1 MKFCPQCGKKL
12 SEGAKFC
19 DGCGFKIEEVKKD
32 ETKKE
37 EEVEV
42 LVEETKPEEKKKE
55 VLTNTQGLEVI
66 DVDSVVGNNGN
77 YSDEIISVTPEL
89 STTPKTEKVPT
100 LESVETAPISN
111 GVTAQTASVNNTAVT
126 TNNMVSNQVSNV
138 NTQKKTNPAI
148 LAIIG
153 VLVLVIIV
161 LVILIGV
168 KVLGTKTDDNSSNNG
183 NDSDV
188 VETTTGD
195 DNSSSSNT
203 SNNNGSNT
211 ASSQTIELSGY
222 TFNIPTGYTSKIN
235 EGYLELT
242 NLTDKV
248 QIIGQVLDS
257 YSYSTFTTNVQS
269 IKDELAASGYTV
281 SSVSEEKIGSTN
293 SLVVVCSSNGQIF
306 TYVITALNDYDTLLA
321 AYVNYG
327 TKTDSEL
334 KLVLSNLA
342 TTATPKTS
350 SFANKVPK
358 NYQAG
363 QIKVPSFTLEK

>member
-1 MKFCPQCGKKL
+1 
-12 SEGAKFC
+12 
-19 DGCGFKIEEVKKD
+19 
-32 ETKKE
+32 
-37 EEVEV
+37 
-42 LVEETKPEEKKKE
+42 
-55 VLTNTQGLEVI
+55 
-66 DVDSVVGNNGN
+66 
-77 YSDEIISVTPEL
+77 L
-89 STTPKTEKVPT
+89 STTPKTDEVQASASSKIEPVSTEVSSQTTPVANEVTSQTVP
-100 LESVETAPISN
+100 
-111 GVTAQTASVNNTAVT
+111 VNNTVSP
-126 TNNMVSNQVSNV
+126 TNNMVNNQVSSV
-138 NTQKKTNPAI
+138 NTQNKTNPAI
-148 LAIIG
+148 IAVIA
-153 VLVLVIIV
+153 VLVVIIIV

-168 KVLGTKTDDNSSNNG
+168 KVLGSKTDNNSSNNG
-183 NDSDV
+183 NSSDV

-195 DNSSSSNT
+195 DNGSSSNT

-257 YSYSTFTTNVQS
+257 YSYSTFATNTQA
-269 IKDELAASGYTV
+269 IKDELTAAGYTV
-281 SSVSEEKIGSTN
+281 STVAEEKIGSTN
-293 SLVVVCSSNGQIF
+293 SLIVKCSSNGQIF

-350 SFANKVPK
+350 SFANKEPK
-358 NYQAG
+358 SYQAG
-363 QIKVPSFTLEK
+363 QIKVPNFTLEK